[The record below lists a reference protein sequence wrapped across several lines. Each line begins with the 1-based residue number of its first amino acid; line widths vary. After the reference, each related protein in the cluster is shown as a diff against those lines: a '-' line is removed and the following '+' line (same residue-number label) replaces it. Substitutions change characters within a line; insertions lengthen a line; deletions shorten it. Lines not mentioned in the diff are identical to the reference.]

1 MKNMLFLLALLAI
14 VFAGCQ
20 GRDPHKEQDQGKK
33 TEIHNEH
40 DDEESGD
47 HEVLKFQYTAYSQD
61 WEVFAEAD
69 PLVVGETA
77 NVLAHFSRL
86 PDFTALDSAS
96 ITIRLVID
104 GGEVN
109 QILEKPTRKGIYSF
123 DLKAKTAGA
132 GVLKFDITSGNQTFQ
147 VVIPG
152 ITVFASHGAAHAAAE
167 ENEAVSNT
175 NTTVFTK
182 EQSWKVDF
190 STAFPE
196 KEPFGQ
202 VIQTTAQVQ
211 SSQGDEIIVGART
224 NGMVMIPGHAVLEGK
239 EVSKGQLLL
248 SISGREMADNNI
260 SVRYAEAKNNLEKAK
275 ADYERAQE
283 LASDQ
288 IVSQKDLLLAKNQFD
303 NAKALFDNL
312 NNNFSG
318 SGQGV
323 KSPMSGFVKQV
334 FVKNG
339 SYVESGQPLVTI
351 SQNKTLTLNA
361 EVQQKYAPLLGS
373 ITSANIR
380 TLHDNKTYSLEELN
394 GQVLS
399 YGKSAHS
406 DNYLIPVS
414 LQIDNKGSFTT
425 GGFVEVYLKT
435 TTNSQALTLPITS
448 LLEDQGSF
456 FVYVQVTPELFEKR
470 EVKIGVTDG
479 IKTEITQG
487 ITSEERIVTKGAI
500 LIKLAQAT
508 GTLDAH
514 SGHVH

>member
-1 MKNMLFLLALLAI
+1 
-14 VFAGCQ
+14 
-20 GRDPHKEQDQGKK
+20 
-33 TEIHNEH
+33 
-40 DDEESGD
+40 
-47 HEVLKFQYTAYSQD
+47 
-61 WEVFAEAD
+61 
-69 PLVVGETA
+69 
-77 NVLAHFSRL
+77 
-86 PDFTALDSAS
+86 
-96 ITIRLVID
+96 
-104 GGEVN
+104 
-109 QILEKPTRKGIYSF
+109 
-123 DLKAKTAGA
+123 
-132 GVLKFDITSGNQTFQ
+132 
-147 VVIPG
+147 
-152 ITVFASHGAAHAAAE
+152 
-167 ENEAVSNT
+167 
-175 NTTVFTK
+175 VFTK

-196 KEPFGQ
+196 REPFGQ

-224 NGMVMIPGHAVLEGK
+224 NGIVVIPGPAVLEGK

-275 ADYERAQE
+275 ADYERAKE

-303 NAKALFDNL
+303 NATAHFDNL
-312 NNNFSG
+312 SNFNG
-318 SGQGV
+318 SGQSV
-323 KSPMSGFVKQV
+323 KSPMSGFIKQV

-339 SYVESGQPLVTI
+339 TYVESGQPLITI
-351 SQNKTLTLNA
+351 SQNKTLTLSA
-361 EVQQKYAPLLGS
+361 EVQHKHAPLLES

-394 GQVLS
+394 GKVLS
-399 YGKSAHS
+399 YGKSVNS

-425 GGFVEVYLKT
+425 AGFVEVYLKT
-435 TTNSQALTLPITS
+435 TTNSQALTLPNTS

-456 FVYVQVTPELFEKR
+456 FVFVQVTPELFEKR

-479 IKTEITQG
+479 IKTEITHG
-487 ITSEERIVTKGAI
+487 INSDERIVTRGAI